1 MYWVRCT
8 SFCSWTLSMTMS
20 SHEHAERM
28 NPVSSVRNIKSLI
41 LFMMANISFWFA
53 FCYKSLII
61 SSFWFA
67 FCYKSLIISFA
78 NLNQI
83 ILIVNSS
90 FEI

>member
-41 LFMMANISFWFA
+41 LFMMVNI
-53 FCYKSLII
+53 
-61 SSFWFA
+61 SFWFA

-83 ILIVNSS
+83 ILTVNSS